1 MMSLAGR
8 VAIVTGAAN
17 GIGRAVAL
25 ALARERARVVVCDID
40 GEGTFKVAEEIAGG
54 NGECLAFQVDVT
66 NAQDIDRLVAQTLDR
81 YDRID
86 FLMNNA
92 GIAGDAKFTDLT
104 ENQWRRM
111 LDVNLTSMFLC
122 CKAIVPVMIDQGA
135 GKIVNASS
143 QAAFDGSS
151 EAAHYAASKAG
162 VIGLTRSLARELG
175 PYNITVNLIAPGII
189 QTAMNPAERL
199 KAKGE
204 GWLKRLPLKRFGLP
218 EDVAEVVLFLL
229 SDAADYIT
237 GQSILINGGMRMGA

>member
-1 MMSLAGR
+1 MMSLDGK

-17 GIGRAVAL
+17 GIGRAVAE
-25 ALARERARVVVCDID
+25 ALARERASVVICDID
-40 GEGTFKVAEEIAGG
+40 GEGASRVAEEIAQGD
-54 NGECLAFQVDVT
+54 GECLAFQVDVT
-66 NAQDIDRLVAQTLDR
+66 SAQDIDRMVAQTLDR
-81 YDRID
+81 YGRID
-86 FLMNNA
+86 FLVNNA
-92 GIAGDAKFTDLT
+92 GIAGDVKFTDLT
-104 ENQWRRM
+104 ESQWHRM

-122 CKAIVPVMIDQGA
+122 CKAVVPVMTDQGG

-175 PYNITVNLIAPGII
+175 PHNIAVNLIAPGII

-218 EDVAEVVLFLL
+218 EDVAKVVLFLL